1 MYIHKYFKNASI
13 YIHID
18 VYTYRHTHILGSI
31 CVCAYIYIHT
41 NIYIYVC
48 KYICVYK
55 QLLRKMWKAM
65 SIPHP
70 DALVLMSVLCSH
82 PNFGKFCC

>member
-1 MYIHKYFKNASI
+1 MYTHTDIHTYLEV
-13 YIHID
+13 YVCVHI
-18 VYTYRHTHILGSI
+18 
-31 CVCAYIYIHT
+31 YIYIHT